1 MRSLVCSGRDQLVD
15 GILIGWWWGNQESA
29 WSTFWSEVY
38 ELVGSMQLLP
48 PGEGFSIC
56 KTDKDI
62 IVCIPWREIR
72 TCPKAVL
79 LFLDYSSIVFTSLSF
94 LYSVQFSS
102 VAQLCPTLRPHGLQ
116 HARLPSPTTG
126 SCSNTWPLSWWCHL
140 TISFSVIP
148 FSYLQS
154 FPASWYF
161 PNKLALCIK
170 WPKYWNLSF
179 SISPVNI
186 RGWFPLGLTG
196 LISMQSKGLS
206 RVFSNTTV

>member
-1 MRSLVCSGRDQLVD
+1 VRSLVCSGRDQLVD

-116 HARLPSPTTG
+116 HARLLCPPPVWTCLMELKLLKWLKFLQICSKPSDMFIYLFLACG
-126 SCSNTWPLSWWCHL
+126 ILRSHHFMGNRWGNSGNSVRLYFSGLQNHYRWW
-140 TISFSVIP
+140 
-148 FSYLQS
+148 LQ
-154 FPASWYF
+154 P
-161 PNKLALCIK
+161 
-170 WPKYWNLSF
+170 WN
-179 SISPVNI
+179 
-186 RGWFPLGLTG
+186 
-196 LISMQSKGLS
+196 
-206 RVFSNTTV
+206 